1 MLIGKDSVFSG
12 SLESFLLQRVR
23 IVDFLIQSTHKK
35 MFISIQVFPLGL
47 WCYYSFRIGI
57 FVLLNLTSI
66 FFFDLLFTRTTHNV
80 MHTS

>member
-1 MLIGKDSVFSG
+1 MMRKDSVFSG

-23 IVDFLIQSTHKK
+23 MVDFLIQATHKK
-35 MFISIQVFPLGL
+35 VFISIQVVLLGL
-47 WCYYSFRIGI
+47 WCFYSFRIGI

-66 FFFDLLFTRTTHNV
+66 FFFDLLFIRTTHNV

>member
-12 SLESFLLQRVR
+12 SLESFLLQRVC
-23 IVDFLIQSTHKK
+23 IVDFLIQSTYKK
-35 MFISIQVFPLGL
+35 MFISIQVFLGL
-47 WCYYSFRIGI
+47 WCCYSFRIGK

-66 FFFDLLFTRTTHNV
+66 FFFDLLFIRTTHNV